1 MPARPPRSR
10 AFDPQ
15 TLDPR
20 VMAVI
25 ETLDYRATVG
35 DVAAQ
40 AGLDLVTAER
50 GLMALAAATGGHLQ
64 VSTAGEVIYQL
75 ERQFRTRLLQRFWQL
90 RLEAALRTLWRA
102 CFFLVRLSF
111 GLMLLALLALVSIA
125 IIVAVVAAIAA
136 ALSGDG
142 DGDVDFDGCGDGCGS
157 STGSGCGDGLSLVLD
172 LLWWGDW
179 GDRPQRPRST
189 SHAKFKSKAKG
200 KGKGKGKNQGKGKD
214 NSKSGD
220 DQGNEG
226 DQGPTEDPRPSFLES
241 IYRFLFGCGNPNP
254 HLEDRRWQL
263 IGGVIRASGGAIAAE
278 QIAPF
283 LDDISPQQQESE
295 DYMLPVLLRFDGHPE
310 VSDRGDLI
318 YRFPAL
324 QITAQGRKSSS
335 LTNKS
340 LAKSTKPATKT
351 SPPGFEDRPTTAAA
365 AAADLPTYLEE
376 QPWRFSDA
384 PTTAPL
390 TLGIVLWSLSL
401 VLKALLANHAV
412 TLEGLVWAMDGLF
425 WIAFSYSSAFLLIP
439 AVRAIAL
446 HYRNRAI
453 AARNRQRL
461 GRATAL
467 RKASR
472 PLRQKLTFAQRFAQ
486 LTEVKDSDLAY
497 SSDRDLLEQEIDQNL
512 GPLPPKEPDSSDP
525 DIPRDRNDSP

>member
-1 MPARPPRSR
+1 MSARSPGFR

-15 TLDPR
+15 ALDPR
-20 VMAVI
+20 ILTAI
-25 ETLDYRATVG
+25 ETLDYHATVG

-64 VSTAGEVIYQL
+64 VSTAGDITYQL
-75 ERQFRTRLLQRFWQL
+75 DRQFRTRLLQRFWQL
-90 RLEAALRTLWRA
+90 RLQAALRTLWRA

-125 IIVAVVAAIAA
+125 IIATVIAAIAA

-142 DGDVDFDGCGDGCGS
+142 DGDVDIDGCGDGCGS
-157 STGSGCGDGLSLVLD
+157 SAGSGCGDGLSLVVE

-179 GDRPQRPRST
+179 GDRSQRPRST
-189 SHAKFKSKAKG
+189 VRPQPKGKNKAKAKG
-200 KGKGKGKNQGKGKD
+200 KGKGKGKNKGKGSPQPD
-214 NSKSGD
+214 
-220 DQGNEG
+220 G
-226 DQGPTEDPRPSFLES
+226 DQGDQDSAAVSSPSFLES
-241 IYRFLFGCGNPNP
+241 IYRFLFGCGHPNP

-283 LDDISPQQQESE
+283 LEDISPEQKTSE

-318 YRFPAL
+318 YRFPVL
-324 QITAQGRKSSS
+324 QITARRDSPSPQ
-335 LTNKS
+335 
-340 LAKSTKPATKT
+340 
-351 SPPGFEDRPTTAAA
+351 SPPADLQTPPAAA
-365 AAADLPTYLEE
+365 PTYLEE
-376 QPWRFSDA
+376 KNWRFSDA

-390 TLGIVLWSLSL
+390 TLGIVLWILSL
-401 VLKALLANHAV
+401 LLKALLANHGV
-412 TLEGLVWAMDGLF
+412 SLEGLVAIFDGLF
-425 WIAFSYSSAFLLIP
+425 WIAFSYSSAFLIIP

-461 GRATAL
+461 GRATEL
-467 RKASR
+467 RKANR
-472 PLRQKLTFAQRFAQ
+472 ALRQKLTFAQGFAQ
-486 LTEVKDSDLAY
+486 LTEIQDADLAY
-497 SSDRDLLEQEIDQNL
+497 SSDRDLLEQEIDPTR
-512 GPLPPKEPDSSDP
+512 GPLPPANPDSP
-525 DIPRDRNDSP
+525 DLP

>member
-1 MPARPPRSR
+1 MSAHSPGFR
-10 AFDPQ
+10 ALDPQ
-15 TLDPR
+15 ALDPR
-20 VMAVI
+20 VMAAL

-75 ERQFRTRLLQRFWQL
+75 ERQFRARLLQRFWQL
-90 RLEAALRTLWRA
+90 RLQALLRRLWQG

-111 GLMLLALLALVSIA
+111 GLVLLALLALVSIA
-125 IIVAVVAAIAA
+125 IIATVIAAIAA

-142 DGDVDFDGCGDGCGS
+142 DGDIDLDGCGDGCGS
-157 STGSGCGDGLSLVLD
+157 SAGSGCGNGMSLFLD

-179 GDRPQRPRST
+179 GDRPQRPRAT
-189 SHAKFKSKAKG
+189 PRAKVKSKG
-200 KGKGKGKNQGKGKD
+200 KGKGNKKGKG

-220 DQGNEG
+220 DQG
-226 DQGPTEDPRPSFLES
+226 DQESTEAPSPSSLES

-283 LDDISPQQQESE
+283 LDDISPQQQDSE
-295 DYMLPVLLRFDGHPE
+295 DYILPVLLRFDGHPE

-324 QITAQGRKSSS
+324 QVTAQGGKSS
-335 LTNKS
+335 TNKS
-340 LAKSTKPATKT
+340 LAKSTKNL
-351 SPPGFEDRPTTAAA
+351 GFQDRPAAA
-365 AAADLPTYLEE
+365 APLPTHLEE
-376 QPWRFSDA
+376 NPWRFSDA

-390 TLGIVLWSLSL
+390 LLGIILWCLSL
-401 VLKALLANHAV
+401 LLKALLVNHAV
-412 TLEGLVWAMDGLF
+412 ALGGIVWMLDGLF
-425 WIAFSYSSAFLLIP
+425 WVAFGYSSAFLLIP
-439 AVRAIAL
+439 AVRAIVL

-461 GRATAL
+461 GRATQL

-497 SSDRDLLEQEIDQNL
+497 SSDRDLLEQEIDQTL
-512 GPLPPKEPDSSDP
+512 GSLPPQTPDSTDP
-525 DIPRDRNDSP
+525 DDPDNPRDSDRAP